1 MGILLPIGFVLLVVA
16 LAGVVYVALQRRARW
31 VYVRFLDESGKP
43 LVNEPLKGRFGQGGE
58 DATYMGS
65 VNDQPQ
71 YKYQAANEPDKVRPI
86 GTTDT
91 RGCFR
96 MRVVSSGCR
105 AIELN
110 RSVSLGG
117 ETFVHYVIVQ
127 HISVEGGYPKKP
139 FTVRLWKNGA
149 ALLPDTM
156 LG

>member
-1 MGILLPIGFVLLVVA
+1 MEFLLPIGFALFVVGLVA
-16 LAGVVYVALQRRARW
+16 VVYVGLQRRARW

-43 LVNEPLKGRFGQGGE
+43 LVHEPLKGRFAQGGV

-71 YKYQAANEPDKVRPI
+71 YKYEAANEPDKVRPI
-86 GTTDT
+86 GTTDA

-96 MRVVSSGCR
+96 MRVVTSGCR

-110 RSVSLGG
+110 RHVSMGG
-117 ETFVHYVIVQ
+117 QTFAHYVIVQ

-149 ALLPDTM
+149 ALLPDSM